1 MKKFSFG
8 LGKVLELR
16 EFEEEQAK
24 LALAQA
30 LSVTEKIRNE
40 LQDIAEKRVSRGN
53 LRDSTTD
60 VLQLQA
66 IDFFIQRLD
75 IKKEELLVQL
85 TEAELVVDEKRNL
98 FAEAMK
104 NRKTISKLEEKQKL
118 EYRKNMFK
126 EEEKLIDDITSGKS
140 AREE

>member
-16 EFEEEQAK
+16 EFEEEQSK